1 METPSR
7 PQIPRQPSRVPGG
20 FETDEELS
28 PIKTTF
34 SDDGNE
40 QQHHD
45 SQQAESAANA
55 GVVEDNSMITSSS
68 EDGGIQLQ
76 EDESTLEE
84 REIRRK
90 LLEEDSTFL
99 PPLSP
104 FAGSGRYDTLTSG
117 AALHS
122 FVTPNKPYP
131 NDEISQQSIES
142 ASGLYQTPAPG
153 RQPSPQKQ
161 VSGENENAEYSTSS
175 PDPASSSP
183 TVKAAA
189 RKPSRPTSAAST
201 EGYKTADDEQQASEA
216 PNETAEE
223 DPTPRKVTPPESS
236 ASQLAGSPTPTKRES
251 SHDVD
256 ASSSADVTDTDA
268 SPLRRKRPTFL
279 HTRVSTQKSSFS
291 TYTTVSTEAGSEA
304 TLGADYALQTGG
316 AAPFGSST
324 SSRPRMDY
332 SRTTSLGSM
341 VSGISSISDEDPI
354 KPRPGTLEEM
364 RTVSEEDPSITRTED
379 FAEPETPR
387 MASTSTEIPTDTV
400 LARRVND
407 VEVPATAA
415 REYLNRH
422 RPSSPDKRGAPTPSI
437 TRNGRNLTLK
447 EQSGTIDRLTK
458 ENFDLKMKITFLNDS
473 LNKRSPE
480 GVASLVNENA
490 DLKAS
495 KVTSAKE
502 IRDLKRSIRDLERS
516 LRGKEQLFAEEVRK
530 AKEET
535 EQAASGAQIN
545 QEMEEELLFL
555 RDRVMSY
562 DVEIERMRHE
572 SLVREGEKKRMAD
585 ILQSRRSGASDAG
598 LREEA
603 VSTFLTKVSYLCL
616 RRSFRICG
624 KTNSRL
630 RRHFASK
637 RTRRT
642 RSCEK
647 KSGVWRTREPRN
659 RIISPMAIILPK
671 PPANVLNK

>member
-7 PQIPRQPSRVPGG
+7 PQLPRQSSRVPGG

-34 SDDGNE
+34 SSDDHEPENHNGL
-40 QQHHD
+40 
-45 SQQAESAANA
+45 QAASTTNAATTL
-55 GVVEDNSMITSSS
+55 DNSMITSSS
-68 EDGGIQLQ
+68 EDGGIHLQ

-90 LLEEDSTFL
+90 LMEEDSTFL
-99 PPLSP
+99 APLSP

-122 FVTPNKPYP
+122 FDTPNKSFP
-131 NDEISQQSIES
+131 DEDTQETIES
-142 ASGLYQTPAPG
+142 SSAVYQTPAPG
-153 RQPSPQKQ
+153 RQSSPEKRA
-161 VSGENENAEYSTSS
+161 SAESADAGYNTSS
-175 PDPASSSP
+175 MDTTSSSP
-183 TVKAAA
+183 TLKAAA
-189 RKPSRPTSAAST
+189 RKQPRPTSAAST
-201 EGYKTADDEQQASEA
+201 EGYRTADDEQHASEA
-216 PNETAEE
+216 SDRFAEE
-223 DPTPRKVTPPESS
+223 DPTPRKET
-236 ASQLAGSPTPTKRES
+236 SQKPSDRQRGESPTPTKQES
-251 SHDVD
+251 LHDAD
-256 ASSSADVTDTDA
+256 ASSDANVLDTNT

-291 TYTTVSTEAGSEA
+291 TYTTTSTEAGSDL

-341 VSGISSISDEDPI
+341 ASGISGISDEDPI

-364 RTVSEEDPSITRTED
+364 QTVSEENPSITRTEGLR
-379 FAEPETPR
+379 EPETPR
-387 MASTSTEIPTDTV
+387 VASTSTEIPTDTV

-407 VEVPATAA
+407 VEVPVTAA
-415 REYLNRH
+415 REYRDRH
-422 RPSSPDKRGAPTPSI
+422 RLPSPDKRGAPTPSVA
-437 TRNGRNLTLK
+437 RSGRNLTLK

-516 LRGKEQLFAEEVRK
+516 LRSKEQDHAEEVRR
-530 AKEET
+530 AREEA
-535 EQAASGAQIN
+535 EQAASGAQIS

-555 RDRVMSY
+555 RDRVVSY
-562 DVEIERMRHE
+562 DVEIERLRHE
-572 SLVREGEKKRMAD
+572 SLAREREKKRMAD
-585 ILQSRRSGASDAG
+585 ILQSRRSGASNVGA
-598 LREEA
+598 REEA
-603 VSTFLTKVSYLCL
+603 VSYCRHQGFP
-616 RRSFRICG
+616 
-624 KTNSRL
+624 RL
-630 RRHFASK
+630 
-637 RTRRT
+637 
-642 RSCEK
+642 
-647 KSGVWRTREPRN
+647 V
-659 RIISPMAIILPK
+659 
-671 PPANVLNK
+671 